1 MKKIFF
7 VGLILMLCY
16 GLISLFV
23 GMATGDMTMVVW
35 MGKHK
40 LLLAII
46 GCWSLMKFVIPM
58 K

>member
-1 MKKIFF
+1 MKRTFF
-7 VGLILMLCY
+7 VVLVLMLCY
-16 GLISLFV
+16 GLISLLV
-23 GMATGDMTMVVW
+23 GIATGDMTIIMW
-35 MGKHK
+35 AAEHK